1 MYSTPPCTNNWI
13 DFSWKFL
20 IRISNFHKSFNFQL
34 LQQMYLSHCVYTRK
48 GRTKKSN
55 VEFWKR
61 PTQLWVRLRDFKAQA
76 PKKFELFLL
85 ASICLSMAAGGQTFC
100 TAERS
105 RIGYRIFH
113 AKLKILFSF
122 CCYYLFQ
129 PIHTTYCTVLVKS

>member
-1 MYSTPPCTNNWI
+1 MYSTLTCTNNWI

-20 IRISNFHKSFNFQL
+20 IRISNFHKSLNFQL
-34 LQQMYLSHCVYTRK
+34 FATIVPESLYILVRE
-48 GRTKKSN
+48 GLKKSN

>member
-20 IRISNFHKSFNFQL
+20 IRISNFHKSLNFQL
-34 LQQMYLSHCVYTRK
+34 FATIVPESLYILVKEGLKRQMWNFESDPPNC
-48 GRTKKSN
+48 GWG
-55 VEFWKR
+55 WKI
-61 PTQLWVRLRDFKAQA
+61 FKAQA

-85 ASICLSMAAGGQTFC
+85 ASICLSVTAGGQTFC
-100 TAERS
+100 TTESS

-122 CCYYLFQ
+122 LLLLF
-129 PIHTTYCTVLVKS
+129 ISTHTYNILYSTS